1 MYNHGEQNVPS
12 CQFGRQNIKED
23 EPCREDNMAI
33 RIATNVAS
41 LNAQKN
47 LGGTQLKMDKALARL
62 SSGYR
67 INQAADDAA
76 GLAISENLRGQIRGM
91 KQANRNAND
100 GISLVQVAEGG
111 LNEVSNM
118 LIRLRE
124 LAVQASSD
132 TIGDTERKFID
143 VEYQQ
148 LKSEIQRISENTKFN
163 GRNLL
168 NGTGGVV
175 DIQVGVNNDP
185 FKDRISF
192 NASAAN
198 STLESLGLTAQSLA
212 TKEMAQSSM
221 DVVDSA
227 MVSVNAIRANFGA
240 MQNRLNSTI
249 TNLDIAHE
257 NLSAANSRIRDA
269 DVAAETANLTKH
281 NILMQ
286 AGVSVLGQ
294 ANSAQQ
300 VALKLLG

>member
-1 MYNHGEQNVPS
+1 MS
-12 CQFGRQNIKED
+12 L
-23 EPCREDNMAI
+23 

-47 LGGTQLKMDKALARL
+47 LFGTNLRMERSLARL

-100 GISLVQVAEGG
+100 GVSLVQVAEGG
-111 LNEVSNM
+111 LNEISNM

-124 LAVQASSD
+124 LGVQAASD
-132 TIGDTERKFID
+132 TIGDIERKFID

-148 LKSEIQRISENTKFN
+148 LKSEIQRVAEVTKFN
-163 GRNLL
+163 GRDLL
-168 NGTGGVV
+168 NGTGGVI
-175 DIQVGVNNDP
+175 DIQVGVHNDP

-192 NASAAN
+192 NTSAAN
-198 STLESLGLTAQSLA
+198 SSLEALGMTAEAVA
-212 TKEMAQSSM
+212 TKEQAQSSIDM
-221 DVVDSA
+221 VDTA
-227 MVSVNAIRANFGA
+227 MISVNAMRANFGA

-249 TNLDIAHE
+249 NNLAIAHE

-269 DVAAETANLTKH
+269 DIAAETAEMTRNS
-281 NILMQ
+281 ILMQ

-294 ANSAQQ
+294 ANQKQ
-300 VALKLLG
+300 NFALSLL